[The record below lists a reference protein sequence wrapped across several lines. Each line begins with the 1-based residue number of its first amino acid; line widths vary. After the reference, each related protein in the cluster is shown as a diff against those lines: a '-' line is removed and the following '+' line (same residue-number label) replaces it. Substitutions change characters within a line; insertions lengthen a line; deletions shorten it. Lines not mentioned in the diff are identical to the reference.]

1 MSNQSINKKALEDI
15 LSPKIKSIYK
25 NQLKHQLD
33 NISYYLFERTLIVIL
48 EGTVTAPEKILN
60 NHQKICLAK
69 QVRKVIDNAIQPQ
82 IRSIIE
88 EAMNVKV
95 IDFLC
100 DTTLESNC
108 TSAIVIFERQKP
120 LNSSI

>member
-60 NHQKICLAK
+60 NNEKICLAK
-69 QVRKVIDNAIQPQ
+69 QVRKVIDSTIQPQ
-82 IRSIIE
+82 ICSIIE